1 MHSCLSVLMSEEG
14 KKKLTRQEIHDFDRK
29 LKEGESG
36 QKSLEIRAH

>member
-1 MHSCLSVLMSEEG
+1 MHTCLSVLMSEGGG
-14 KKKLTRQEIHDFDRK
+14 KRTRQEIHDFDRK